1 MADSMPFKCEPC
13 NREFNDQEAL
23 AQHNRD
29 KHGVGKE
36 SKAEDKEKEQ
46 LAKKEQKESELE
58 KSLKAKKIK
67 RAAKYGIALLIIL
80 GLLYLVITSLSSSP
94 ASKARIGLGPAG
106 SQHVHA
112 DFKVYLDNR
121 VVDFSQ
127 PRYQVRAQHVHI
139 EGGDGDVIHIHATGV
154 KTGYFF
160 STLGMKFNST
170 CFVTERA
177 YCSNDNKTL
186 KFFVN
191 GVPAGEWEDYILQSM
206 DKILISYGN
215 ETNLE
220 SQFNSIASK
229 AEALDTGRAPLPR
242 HNF

>member
-1 MADSMPFKCEPC
+1 MPFKCEPC
-13 NREFNDQEAL
+13 NREFESAEAL

-36 SKAEDKEKEQ
+36 DKIEGKEKEQ

-67 RAAKYGIALLIIL
+67 RAAKYGVAVVVIL

-94 ASKARIGLGPAG
+94 TAKARIGLGPAG

-112 DFKVYLDNR
+112 AFKVYLDNR
-121 VVDFSQ
+121 AVDFSQ
-127 PRYQVRAQHVHI
+127 PRYQVRAQHVHV

-154 KTGYFF
+154 KIGYFF

-177 YCSNDNKTL
+177 YCNDGNKTL
-186 KFFVN
+186 KLYVN
-191 GVPAGEWEDYILQSM
+191 ENPAGEWEDYILQSM

-215 ETNLE
+215 ETDLA
-220 SQFNSIASK
+220 SHFNSIASK
-229 AEALDTGRAPLPR
+229 AESLDTGKAPLPR
-242 HNF
+242 HNV